1 MLSQQSEKQLF
12 NEHEIQLTQPLA
24 ISGET
29 ARADTVAEAAADSI
43 HTGQGGGDIG
53 AGATGTN
60 QTIVYQKSELKNK
73 Y

>member
-1 MLSQQSEKQLF
+1 MN

-29 ARADTVAEAAADSI
+29 ARADTVADAAADSI
-43 HTGQGGGDIG
+43 HTGQGGGGDIG